1 MGIESLRQFF
11 KRIGMPSTIGELGG
25 SEADIDKLAHV
36 ACYGNGRDGK
46 LRGFVELDEEQIK
59 AVYRNML

>member
-1 MGIESLRQFF
+1 
-11 KRIGMPSTIGELGG
+11 MPSTIGELGG